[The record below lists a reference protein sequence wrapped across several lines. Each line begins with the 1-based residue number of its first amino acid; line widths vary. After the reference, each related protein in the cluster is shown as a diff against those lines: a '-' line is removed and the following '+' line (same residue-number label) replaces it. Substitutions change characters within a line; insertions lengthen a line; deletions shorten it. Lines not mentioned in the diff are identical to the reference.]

1 MNVRLKY
8 DVPFS
13 AGVFYNDEMQINQYS
28 LSLRMITNS
37 TNPSHHNTAFDR
49 LKYFVYNEIDSAIF
63 ISSEHKD
70 QAKRYVKAGL
80 KVVTLPA
87 DPVDQIIGIMLYHKL
102 NAIMEG
108 RILIV
113 ETEISSAMGDSM
125 TYFHSEN
132 ELTKDINKP
141 AWWSSNDLV
150 HSDANLMGVDKVV
163 SMHHASVWRELDL
176 AWEENTDD
184 DDHGN
189 TVVFADFK
197 RTDETE

>member
-8 DVPFS
+8 DMPFS

-28 LSLRMITNS
+28 LRLRMITNS
-37 TNPSHHNTAFDR
+37 TNPSHHNTAFER
-49 LKYFVYNEIDSAIF
+49 LKHFVYNEIDSAIF
-63 ISSEHKD
+63 INSDQKD

-80 KVVTLPA
+80 KVVTLPG
-87 DPVDQIIGIMLYHKL
+87 DPVDQVIGIMLYHKL

-108 RILIV
+108 RIMIV

-125 TYFHSEN
+125 IYLHSEN

-150 HSDANLMGVDKVV
+150 HADANLTGVDKVV
-163 SMHHASVWRELDL
+163 SMHQASAWRELDL
-176 AWEENTDD
+176 AWEETSEDD
-184 DDHGN
+184 AHGN